1 MRLANGTPF
10 GLAAYDY
17 TRDLARAFRVCE
29 ALEFGIGGAIGGVLK
44 GRRKGP
50 VEVGHGGPGE
60 DRTEYVLAEMRAAN
74 VRLGEIEGRVSEID
88 RRTEDILVDTRILRD
103 RRA

>member
-1 MRLANGTPF
+1 MFLPPIGPPLMLHIINAIEAEAWAGIA
-10 GLAAYDY
+10 GL
-17 TRDLARAFRVCE
+17 LG
-29 ALEFGIGGAIGGVLK
+29 GIGCAIAAVLK

-50 VEVGHGGPGE
+50 VEVGHGAPGE